1 MEIVDTK
8 LFSNYLIA
16 TKQAGLCLDG
26 VKTKIE
32 QVCIAL
38 KYLGYKKKPPKLHE
52 KCSAARSNHKEWI
65 KPLDNL
71 I

>member
-38 KYLGYKKKPPKLHE
+38 KYLGYKKKPQNFMK
-52 KCSAARSNHKEWI
+52 SAQLPDQTI
-65 KPLDNL
+65 KNG
-71 I
+71 